1 MTVAIYESVQCNLLS
16 SLYTPVLSNLYL
28 DGKYVV
34 LDVQQ
39 NNIMGDDTAWETTL
53 IQNANARESYTW
65 DAFALKFLRRRLIRY
80 YKSNLIERE
89 NSINKMIANCR

>member
-1 MTVAIYESVQCNLLS
+1 M
-16 SLYTPVLSNLYL
+16 
-28 DGKYVV
+28 DGKYIV
-34 LDVQQ
+34 LDVEQ
-39 NNIMGDDTAWETTL
+39 NNIMGDDTAQERAL

-80 YKSNLIERE
+80 YNRILLNEN